1 MGTEH
6 KIEPAKGSPPET
18 KEISVQVN
26 LSPDQE
32 GQIEALKMQLEAAEA
47 SNETLEKGALDAA
60 EEFKILQQ
68 KIKELESFKAE
79 PCPSKGSGDEES
91 CPRESTESEESLE
104 TNLSADRVAFYNFLV
119 TNLDLPRPQLPTEKS
134 LTTTN
139 SFNDVIDSLQLDY
152 RSHPDLKH
160 ISQCTLL
167 TRTFNII
174 RM

>member
-18 KEISVQVN
+18 KEISVQVD
-26 LSPDQE
+26 LSPDHE

-60 EEFKILQQ
+60 EKFKILQQ

-104 TNLSADRVAFYNFLV
+104 TNLSADREALYNFLV
-119 TNLDLPRPQLPTEKS
+119 TNLDLPRPQSPTEKS

-139 SFNDVIDSLQLDY
+139 RSDKKSVIFSVYL
-152 RSHPDLKH
+152 
-160 ISQCTLL
+160 
-167 TRTFNII
+167 
-174 RM
+174 